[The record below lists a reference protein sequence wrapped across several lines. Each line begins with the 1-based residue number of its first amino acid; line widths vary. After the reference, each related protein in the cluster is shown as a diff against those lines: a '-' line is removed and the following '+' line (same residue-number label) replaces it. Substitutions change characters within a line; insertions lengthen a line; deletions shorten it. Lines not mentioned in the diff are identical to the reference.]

1 MDTATNASAPR
12 ALGLDGARVLVADDE
27 PAVRYML
34 RAVLEE
40 EGLSVV
46 EADNGVA
53 ALHAIEQ
60 DASIALV
67 LSDLRMPGL
76 SGLELL
82 AALQGKAH
90 APPLILITA
99 HGSERVAVEAMKLG
113 AVDYFRKP
121 IDADEIAIV
130 VRRHLGLVKLR
141 TENQRLRAKLS
152 LGRAMVFESAAMQR
166 VAEMVER
173 VAARDVTVLI
183 VGETGTGKE
192 LVARALVAGSPRKT
206 KSFVRFNCASVTREL
221 VEAELFGHARGA
233 FTGAVRERKGLFR
246 EAHQGTLFLD
256 EVNSLDPT
264 AQASLLRVIQEREVR
279 PVGEERSV
287 PVDVRL
293 IAASGRPLDEE
304 PGFRKDLYYRLNVVT
319 IRLPPLRERREDI
332 PALVRHFVDRY
343 ATAFGLGHVEV
354 PDGLMAKLVEAPW
367 PGNVRELE
375 HAIESM
381 LALSVDGHLAEDGD
395 LGFEA
400 PEPASGARL
409 NADAEGMGGEVPLK
423 TRMNAYER
431 GIIASMLST
440 CGGNRSE
447 AARRLGI
454 DRVTLISKMK
464 RHELE

>member
-1 MDTATNASAPR
+1 MMDSQK
-12 ALGLDGARVLVADDE
+12 LGADTARVLVADDE

-40 EGLSVV
+40 EGLDVV
-46 EADNGVA
+46 EVDSGA
-53 ALHAIEQ
+53 AAFQAIEQ
-60 DASIALV
+60 DSSISLV
-67 LSDLRMPGL
+67 LSDLKMPGM

-82 AALQGKAH
+82 AALQGKPH

-121 IDADEIAIV
+121 IDADEIATV

-141 TENQRLRAKLS
+141 SENQRLRAKLS

-173 VAARDVTVLI
+173 VAGRDVTVLI

-192 LVARALVAGSPRKT
+192 LVARALVAGSTRKN
-206 KSFVRFNCASVTREL
+206 KSYVRFNCASVTREL
-221 VEAELFGHARGA
+221 VEAELFGHSRGA
-233 FTGAVRERKGLFR
+233 FTGAVRDRKGLFR

-264 AQASLLRVIQEREVR
+264 AQASLLRVLQEREVR
-279 PVGEERSV
+279 PVGEERSI
-287 PVDVRL
+287 PVDVRV

-354 PDGLMAKLVEAPW
+354 PDALMAKLVHAPW

-375 HAIESM
+375 HAVESM
-381 LALSVDGHLAEDGD
+381 LALSIDGRLGELDGQELAPRPDP
-395 LGFEA
+395 LGLKTFDE
-400 PEPASGARL
+400 L
-409 NADAEGMGGEVPLK
+409 DGEVPLK

-431 GIIASMLST
+431 GILASMLSA

-454 DRVTLISKMK
+454 DRVTLLSKMK
-464 RHELE
+464 RHDLE